1 MLTRL
6 LPLGYRRKHR
16 MVIRERQ
23 SHGEAKKN
31 QPEMF
36 DDDNNSGG
44 SGSGNRQGYCKFR
57 DLGEQLE
64 TRMGEVSR
72 TCVFQR
78 PTHRSHRTSFEHR
91 GSGAFFRRHAFE
103 DIKNS
108 MFVGCL
114 QGKPGS
120 ADLID
125 QWVCMVYLSDR
136 FAFILIE
143 TWRYSDL
150 SHERHVIIVR
160 LIEGMLRLI
169 MALSVRH
176 IVKQKRAW

>member
-1 MLTRL
+1 
-6 LPLGYRRKHR
+6 
-16 MVIRERQ
+16 
-23 SHGEAKKN
+23 
-31 QPEMF
+31 MF

-57 DLGEQLE
+57 DLGERLE

-78 PTHRSHRTSFEHR
+78 PTHRSHRTSFEHC
-91 GSGAFFRRHAFE
+91 GSGAFFASRRLKY
-103 DIKNS
+103 ISKYS
-108 MFVGCL
+108 MCTGCL